1 MIDYPRKG
9 KTGFSRWVP
18 SFKLFIG
25 LVGFCIIAVF
35 GLVALAVIFT
45 PIPEPNEVARAE
57 QNIVYWNDGH
67 TEMGRIG
74 ESNRVS
80 VPLSDVPLVTQHAV
94 LAAEDRDYF
103 KHGGFDPMALGRATW
118 GQLRGEAGAGGA
130 STITQQYA
138 RNAFLSQEQ
147 SIVRKVR
154 EIILSIKLDFT
165 ESKEDILSNYL
176 NTIYFGRGAYG
187 IESASQAYFGR
198 PSSKLNLNQS
208 VALAA
213 IIQQPTNLDPEKNP
227 EALRARMDY
236 VADGML
242 KEGWITQ
249 AQRNKIRM
257 PEFKPYKKA
266 KNAYKGTNGYL
277 LDSVRRQMLTLG
289 YTEEQINLGGF
300 HIVSTFDRD
309 KQRAAVEAVENSGL
323 DQSNGLRIGLS
334 SVEPSTG
341 EIKALYG
348 GRDYLKN
355 QLSNAD
361 QAIALAG
368 STFKTFTLAAA
379 FEDDI
384 GLNSL
389 WNGNSPINQG
399 GHWLHNENNVSYGT
413 VSLETATER
422 SVNTAFALVGDKV
435 GHKAVMQSAI
445 RAGLPENT
453 VGLVA
458 DGQTTLGTSSPTTLD
473 MASAYATFANQG
485 NRIAPT
491 SVLKVSRAGNKTEY
505 EYTPAPTRA
514 FSTDVANTVNYT
526 LQQVVNS
533 GTGTRALS
541 LGKPAAGKTGTTDN
555 NRSAWFSG
563 YTPNLSTAVAL
574 SMQGKDGNAE
584 SLSSLGLGHIAGGS
598 YPASIWTNYMS
609 QALANDPEEEFT
621 LPEKWPGDY
630 NPVPWMSNDD
640 WQPYEPTSEPPT
652 SSPTESPTGSPSGS
666 PTGTPTQSQSPQN
679 RQLPVP
685 GRGDADGTPFDLLNA
700 VRQLFS

>member
-1 MIDYPRKG
+1 MVDYPRKG
-9 KTGFSRWVP
+9 KTGFRRWVP
-18 SFKLFIG
+18 SFKLFVG
-25 LVGFCIIAVF
+25 LVAAGIVGIFALI
-35 GLVALAVIFT
+35 ALAVIFT
-45 PIPEPNEVARAE
+45 PIPEPHDVARAE
-57 QNIVYWNDGH
+57 RNIVYWNDGK

-80 VPLSDVPLVTQHAV
+80 VPLSDVPQVTQHAV

-103 KHGGFDPMALGRATW
+103 RHGGFDPMALGRATW
-118 GQLRGEAGAGGA
+118 NQVRGEAGAGGA

-147 SIVRKVR
+147 SIFRKAR

-165 ESKEDILSNYL
+165 ESKDDILSNYL

-198 PSSKLNLNQS
+198 PASKLNLNQS

-213 IIQQPTNLDPEKNP
+213 IIQQPTNLDPDKNP
-227 EALRARMDY
+227 NALRARMDY

-242 KEGWITQ
+242 HEGWITPE
-249 AQRNKIRM
+249 QRAKIKLPKFEPNKQ
-257 PEFKPYKKA
+257 A

-309 KQRAAVEAVENSGL
+309 KQRAAVDAVNNSGL

-368 STFKTFTLAAA
+368 STFKAFTLAAA

-384 GLNSL
+384 GLNSM

-399 GHWLHNENNVSYGT
+399 GHWLHNEGNVSYGT

-435 GHKAVMQSAI
+435 GHKAVLQSAV
-445 RAGLPENT
+445 RAGIPENT

-473 MASAYATFANQG
+473 MASAYSTFANQG
-485 NRIAPT
+485 NRIPPT

-505 EYTPAPTRA
+505 EYVPSPTRA
-514 FSTDVANTVNYT
+514 FSTDIANAVNYT
-526 LQQVVNS
+526 LQQVVTS
-533 GTGTRALS
+533 GTGTRAQG
-541 LGKPAAGKTGTTDN
+541 LGRPAAGKTGTTDN

-563 YTPNLSTAVAL
+563 YTPNLSTAVSL
-574 SMQGKDGNAE
+574 SMQGKGGASE

-598 YPASIWTNYMS
+598 YPAGIWTNYMS
-609 QALANDPEEEFT
+609 QALNDEPVEEFT

-630 NPVPWMSNDD
+630 NPVPWMSNNDD
-640 WQPYEPTSEPPT
+640 WQPYESPTSSSPT
-652 SSPTESPTGSPSGS
+652 SSPTQSPTSS
-666 PTGTPTQSQSPQN
+666 PTTQSPTSSPTTQSPTP
-679 RQLPVP
+679 R
-685 GRGDADGTPFDLLNA
+685 RGESSPFDLLNA
-700 VRQLFS
+700 IRQFFS